1 MKDTKNIKLIDLIQ
15 DDENQISMLQELI
28 CFRKVKGRD
37 GSDIEEISL
46 RDLLAISK
54 ADISTIIIERIKDSL
69 ISEYRD
75 YLAEN
80 KTEDG
85 HIYIMPDNSCLSKVL
100 DKNKKDLDEKDFF
113 SINDFRFLL
122 KECNM
127 SSILVDKIK
136 VLIDEESL
144 NHFLTLSEKTTEYPA
159 GDYRRNN
166 DNSNHNSSAVKVP
179 IQDYKENYIF
189 PIVKIAFEISSYR
202 SGPMSDYL
210 YNLEISF
217 SKNGAATTNYS
228 FGRDHG
234 YHKTIQRCI
243 RLVNEKYNKI
253 ANDIC
258 TGLLETL
265 KGLENLDQETNKY

>member
-1 MKDTKNIKLIDLIQ
+1 MKDAKNIKLIDLIE
-15 DDENQISMLQELI
+15 DDENQIPMLQELI

-37 GSDIEEISL
+37 SSDIKDISL

-75 YLAEN
+75 CLTEN

-122 KECNM
+122 KECSM
-127 SSILVDKIK
+127 SSVLVDKIK

-159 GDYRRNN
+159 GDYRGNN
-166 DNSNHNSSAVKVP
+166 DNSNHSSSAVKVL

-189 PIVKIAFEISSYR
+189 PVVKIAFEISSSR
-202 SGPMSDYL
+202 TGPMNEYL

-217 SKNGAATTNYS
+217 SENGTATTNYS
-228 FGRDHG
+228 FTRDDG

-253 ANDIC
+253 AKDIC

>member
-1 MKDTKNIKLIDLIQ
+1 MKDIKNIKLIDLIE
-15 DDENQISMLQELI
+15 DNENQISMLQELI

-37 GSDIEEISL
+37 SGDIRDISL
-46 RDLLAISK
+46 KDLLAISK
-54 ADISTIIIERIKDSL
+54 ADIPTIIIERIKDSL
-69 ISEYRD
+69 ISEYKD
-75 YLAEN
+75 YLTES

-100 DKNKKDLDEKDFF
+100 DKNKKDLNEKDFF

-136 VLIDEESL
+136 VLTDEESL
-144 NHFLTLSEKTTEYPA
+144 NNFLTLLEKTTKEPTQ
-159 GDYRRNN
+159 DYR
-166 DNSNHNSSAVKVP
+166 
-179 IQDYKENYIF
+179 ENYIF
-189 PIVKIAFEISSYR
+189 PIVKIAFEISS
-202 SGPMSDYL
+202 SFTGPMNEYL

-217 SKNGAATTNYS
+217 SENGTAITNYS
-228 FGRDHG
+228 FTRDYG

-258 TGLLETL
+258 ASLLQTL

>member
-1 MKDTKNIKLIDLIQ
+1 MKDTKDIRLIDLIE
-15 DDENQISMLQELI
+15 DNENQILMLQELI

-37 GSDIEEISL
+37 SSDIKDISL

-54 ADISTIIIERIKDSL
+54 ADIPTIIIERIKDSL
-69 ISEYRD
+69 VSEYKD
-75 YLAEN
+75 YLTEN

-122 KECNM
+122 KECSM
-127 SSILVDKIK
+127 SSVLIDKIK

-159 GDYRRNN
+159 GDYKGNN
-166 DNSNHNSSAVKVP
+166 DNSNHSSSAVKVL

-189 PIVKIAFEISSYR
+189 PIVKIAFEISSSR
-202 SGPMSDYL
+202 TGPMNDSL
-210 YNLEISF
+210 FNLEISF
-217 SKNGAATTNYS
+217 SKT
-228 FGRDHG
+228 
-234 YHKTIQRCI
+234 
-243 RLVNEKYNKI
+243 LVGIPKI
-253 ANDIC
+253 S
-258 TGLLETL
+258 LSESL
-265 KGLENLDQETNKY
+265 K